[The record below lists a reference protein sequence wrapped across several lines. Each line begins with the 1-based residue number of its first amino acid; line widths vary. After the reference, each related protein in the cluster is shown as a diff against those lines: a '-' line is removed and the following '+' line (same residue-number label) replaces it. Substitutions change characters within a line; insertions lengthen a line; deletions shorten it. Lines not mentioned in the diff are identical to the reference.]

1 MDTNKIIERI
11 KNILTTPKTEWP
23 VIADEPATVSDLYKS
38 YIAILAAI
46 PAIIGFIKGSLI
58 GHSVLGMTVRTPI
71 GSGLIGMVVGYVLS
85 LVLIYVMAL
94 VIDALAPTF
103 GGQKNQIQALK
114 TVAYTWTVS
123 WIANIAL
130 IVPWLGLLI
139 VLAGLGYSIYLL
151 YLGLPNTM
159 KCPPEKAVGYTA
171 LSIICAIV
179 LYLIVLALAAG
190 ITGTGMMMGS
200 ASSGMSSSMGMDNSA
215 TFDKD
220 SWLGKM
226 EAASKQMEAAQKSGD
241 ADAQAKA
248 ASEMM
253 GAALGGGDKVEALAP
268 DLLKPFVPETLAG
281 LKRTDFSA
289 ERNEM
294 MGMQVSE
301 AQATYSD
308 DSGRSLHLEIT
319 DMGSVKGLVGL
330 AGWAGV
336 QNSKETEHGYE
347 KTYKQDGR
355 LIHEEWDN
363 QSRHGEYS
371 IVLGDRF
378 SVKVSGNASSIDEL
392 KTAVTRI
399 DLAGLEALKNR
410 GVTKN

>member
-1 MDTNKIIERI
+1 MNTNKIIERI
-11 KNILTTPKTEWP
+11 KNILTTPKTDWP

-46 PAIIGFIKGSLI
+46 PAIVGFIKGSLI
-58 GHSVLGMTVRTPI
+58 GYSVVGMTVRTPI
-71 GSGLIGMVVGYVLS
+71 GSGLTGMLIGYVLG
-85 LVLIYVMAL
+85 LVMIYVMAL
-94 VIDALAPTF
+94 IIDALAPTF

-114 TVAYTWTVS
+114 TAAYAWTAS
-123 WIANIAL
+123 WIANIGL

-151 YLGLPNTM
+151 YLGLPITM
-159 KCPPEKAVGYTA
+159 KCPPEKSAGYTA
-171 LSIICAIV
+171 LSFICALV
-179 LYLIVLALAAG
+179 LSWIVLALVAG
-190 ITGTGMMMGS
+190 ITGAGISMGAASNGM
-200 ASSGMSSSMGMDNSA
+200 SGMNNST

-226 EAASKQMEAAQKSGD
+226 EAASKQVEAAQKSGD

-248 ASEMM
+248 IGEMM
-253 GAALGGGDKVEALAP
+253 GAALGGGDKVEALVP
-268 DLLKPFVPETLAG
+268 DMLKQFMPETLAG
-281 LKRTDFSA
+281 LKRTNLSV

-308 DSGRSLHLEIT
+308 DADRSLNLEIT
-319 DMGSVKGLVGL
+319 DTGSVKGLMGI

-336 QNSKETEHGYE
+336 QNSKETEQGYE
-347 KTYKQDGR
+347 KTYKQGGR
-355 LIHEEWDN
+355 LIHEQWDN
-363 QSRHGEYS
+363 ESRYGEYG

-392 KTAVTRI
+392 KSAVASL
-399 DLAGLEALKNR
+399 DLAGLEALKNQ
-410 GVTKN
+410 GVKKN